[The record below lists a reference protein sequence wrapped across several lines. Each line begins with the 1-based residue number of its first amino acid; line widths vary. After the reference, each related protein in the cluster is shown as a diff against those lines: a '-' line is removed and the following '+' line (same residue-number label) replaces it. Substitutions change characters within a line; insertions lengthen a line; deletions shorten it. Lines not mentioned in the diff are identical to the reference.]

1 MATASVAAAD
11 ITLGGFGRFGIQKAE
26 GADATVDS
34 RVSIDIKGSAE
45 AGDLTF
51 GGMIRLR
58 STDGGTATTNGAQL
72 HMKSGAMTVFAG
84 NIPGPLDSMAGVYGY
99 TVGYSGGTFNGLVTD
114 GDSMAFT
121 SNGGG
126 ANGLQ
131 VNYSMSGL
139 TVKAAHS
146 PQEKDEQFVVEY
158 AMGAMTAAAGAQ
170 MGDVAADDVTVAS
183 LSYSLGDWG
192 MTIAYGDNNGTT
204 KTTLSAGGN
213 VAAATSLQFY
223 ASDKDGA
230 TDTAFGV
237 GVKHDL
243 GGATLGAAY
252 ETTYTGTS
260 VMEAGVR
267 FNF

>member
-1 MATASVAAAD
+1 M
-11 ITLGGFGRFGIQKAE
+11 
-26 GADATVDS
+26 
-34 RVSIDIKGSAE
+34 SIDIKGSAE
-45 AGDLTF
+45 AGDMTF

-72 HMKSGAMTVFAG
+72 HMKNGAMTVYAG

-99 TVGYSGGTFNGLVTD
+99 TVGYSGGTFNGLVTG
-114 GDSMAFT
+114 GDSMGFT

-131 VNYSMSGL
+131 VNYSMAGL

-146 PQEKDEQFVVEY
+146 PQEDDEQVVVEY
-158 AMGAMTAAAGAQ
+158 ALGAMTLAAGTQ
-170 MGDVAADDVTVAS
+170 LGNVDADDVSVAT
-183 LSYSLGDWG
+183 LSYSLGDLG
-192 MTIAYGDNNGTT
+192 MTLAYGDNNGT
-204 KTTLSAGGN
+204 KQTTFSAGGN
-213 VAAATSLQFY
+213 VAAATSLQAY
-223 ASDKDGA
+223 VADRDGE

-252 ETTYTGTS
+252 ESNYSGNS
-260 VMEAGVR
+260 VIEAGVT